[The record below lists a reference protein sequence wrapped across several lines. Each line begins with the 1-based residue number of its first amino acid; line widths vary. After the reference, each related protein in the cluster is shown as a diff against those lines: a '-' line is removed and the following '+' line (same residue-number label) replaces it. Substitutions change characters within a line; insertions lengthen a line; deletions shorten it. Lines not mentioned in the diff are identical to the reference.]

1 MTHCSKKVTRWRFG
15 LRSQVAEH
23 TGARVVTG
31 SEAFSE
37 TRQYGLSHADLA
49 RILPRFLPG
58 VIPTCDGTRYH
69 FALSNL
75 QSVSISLG
83 PEQERRLGGIRILF
97 VELTFEFVGLDAVQR
112 HDFQVRFDRSF
123 QKGGG

>member
-1 MTHCSKKVTRWRFG
+1 M
-15 LRSQVAEH
+15 AEQ
-23 TGARVVTG
+23 TGATP
-31 SEAFSE
+31 ETFSE

-58 VIPTCDGTRYH
+58 VTPTCNGAHYH
-69 FALSNL
+69 FALGNQ

-83 PEQERRLGGIRILF
+83 AEQERRLGGIRILF
-97 VELTFEFVGLDAVQR
+97 VDLTFEFAGLDALRRQ
-112 HDFQVRFDRSF
+112 DFQTRFDRSF

>member
-1 MTHCSKKVTRWRFG
+1 MVKR
-15 LRSQVAEH
+15 
-23 TGARVVTG
+23 TGAVSDT
-31 SEAFSE
+31 FSE

-58 VIPTCDGTRYH
+58 VIPTCDGTHYH
-69 FALSNL
+69 FALDTQ

-83 PEQERRLGGIRILF
+83 PEQERRLGGIRIHF
-97 VELTFEFVGLDAVQR
+97 VDLTFEFAGLDATRRQA
-112 HDFQVRFDRSF
+112 FQARFDRSF